1 MRLVTTDAI
10 VLRTYNLAESDRI
23 VVCLTRATGLV
34 RGVAKGARRMKSRFG
49 AALEPFTVVR
59 LAYHEKENRDLVAIS
74 SAEILKS
81 HFELN
86 VKPET
91 GEVLAYMG
99 ELINEFAPPHEAD
112 ERMFRMLSACLD
124 ALALAEGSERQLTR
138 YFEIW
143 LLRLSGLFPDL
154 RACAECGTELDETTP
169 IFVDAELNSRCT
181 QCRPNVP
188 SVFSHEVLG
197 AVRASYQLS
206 PLNFVKN
213 RKLTDQEDSILSA
226 LTHRLIS
233 RAIDRRPRTLVAAN
247 R

>member
-1 MRLVTTDAI
+1 MRRAWTPHRRSVTADLRCWGQVRDMCLNGGFYLFVLPVIDGWAARKRARCGDRDGAI
-10 VLRTYNLAESDRI
+10 PQMRAAIADLFRSGQLGSCVP
-23 VVCLTRATGLV
+23 ATGVLV
-34 RGVAKGARRMKSRFG
+34 EILLDRSADGDVAEAE
-49 AALEPFTVVR
+49 AAIER
-59 LAYHEKENRDLVAIS
+59 LA
-74 SAEILKS
+74 SA
-81 HFELN
+81 
-86 VKPET
+86 P
-91 GEVLAYMG
+91 
-99 ELINEFAPPHEAD
+99 AD
-112 ERMFRMLSACLD
+112 EG
-124 ALALAEGSERQLTR
+124 LATR
-138 YFEIW
+138 EIW

-154 RACAECGTELDETTP
+154 RSCAECGTELDDTTP

-188 SVFSHEVLG
+188 SVFSLEILG

-226 LTHRLIS
+226 LTHRLIT